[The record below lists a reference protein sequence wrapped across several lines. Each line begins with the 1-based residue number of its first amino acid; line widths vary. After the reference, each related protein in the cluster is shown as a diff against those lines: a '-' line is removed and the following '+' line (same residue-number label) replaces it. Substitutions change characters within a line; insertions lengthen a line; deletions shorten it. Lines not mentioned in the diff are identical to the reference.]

1 MNATTCYKF
10 LTFLLPFLMTEQE
23 KELQFNALPQVSKT
37 AVGKDDMMKLI
48 GGVSSATVRR
58 DSPADPLHLP
68 DPGAISDFTHSNI
81 CTPQMSAA
89 NYDSFGAVDLCLP
102 TNQIAESNFVGQG
115 QLFSSKY
122 TPANATPE
130 TTNQINQSCE
140 QMEPLLP
147 RSGLASDLSSGG
159 FTGGPANL
167 GGRTE
172 RNPDEFEGACMSHSI
187 TKASDMGPSPVA
199 GPGPDMPTVGDLTNM
214 SGRKVLK
221 PLISFPEDC
230 CSAPQ
235 ADQSNSL
242 TWQLDQS
249 DCSTPGEVTICHKL
263 RPMVSC
269 PSDFQIHTAQPP
281 DHCIVTQA
289 DQSYSLHQS
298 GDHLPVCNSKNGG
311 LQCGVSVT
319 GETSPVS
326 SEQLYHKRR
335 SKETELRNSL
345 SKASDVQGLDDS
357 LEEIQIDQL
366 DEFAGGSSQSDCSV
380 LHGGEPDF
388 TFRYLHSKPSTLTDQ
403 SDPIVQIQS
412 APSLS
417 ATSCGQPDPEIH
429 VHPTHLPNVSNQ
441 SDPKIQIQV
450 NQLDSRSTQPCTG
463 RRKVAPG
470 LIRRSKQ
477 AFNCPYT
484 QSTVQEGASKGYDT
498 RSNLDTRPA
507 QGGGEFNI
515 PLEAYNVVTS
525 NTVGSDRLNP
535 ANTKV
540 TFSQGYS
547 FFLSSNFQYTSVHS

>member
-1 MNATTCYKF
+1 
-10 LTFLLPFLMTEQE
+10 
-23 KELQFNALPQVSKT
+23 
-37 AVGKDDMMKLI
+37 
-48 GGVSSATVRR
+48 
-58 DSPADPLHLP
+58 
-68 DPGAISDFTHSNI
+68 
-81 CTPQMSAA
+81 MSAA

-115 QLFSSKY
+115 QLFSSKF

-130 TTNQINQSCE
+130 TTNQINQSRE
-140 QMEPLLP
+140 QMKPLLP
-147 RSGLASDLSSGG
+147 RSGLASNLSSGG
-159 FTGGPANL
+159 FTGGPTNL

-172 RNPDEFEGACMSHSI
+172 RNPDKFEANVSHSH
-187 TKASDMGPSPVA
+187 TTASDMGPSPLA
-199 GPGPDMPTVGDLTNM
+199 GPGPDMPTVGDLTDM

-242 TWQLDQS
+242 TRQLDQS

-269 PSDFQIHTAQPP
+269 PSDFQIHTAQP
-281 DHCIVTQA
+281 DHCIVTQS
-289 DQSYSLHQS
+289 DQSESLHQS
-298 GDHLPVCNSKNGG
+298 GGHLPVCNSKNDG
-311 LQCGVSVT
+311 LQHGMSIT

-326 SEQLYHKRR
+326 LERLYHDRR
-335 SKETELRNSL
+335 LQETELWNSL
-345 SKASDVQGLDDS
+345 SKASDVQSLDDS

-388 TFRYLHSKPSTLTDQ
+388 TFRYLHSIPSTLTDQ
-403 SDPIVQIQS
+403 SDPIVQIPS

-417 ATSCGQPDPEIH
+417 NTSCGQPDPEIH
-429 VHPTHLPNVSNQ
+429 IHPTHLPNVSNQ
-441 SDPKIQIQV
+441 SAPKIQIQV
-450 NQLDSRSTQPCTG
+450 NKLDSRSTQPCTG

-484 QSTVQEGASKGYDT
+484 QSTVQEGASKVYDT
-498 RSNLDTRPA
+498 RSNLDTQPA
-507 QGGGEFNI
+507 QGGGEYKV
-515 PLEAYNVVTS
+515 PLEAYSVVTS
-525 NTVGSDRLNP
+525 NTVGSDCLNP

-540 TFSQGYS
+540 TSSQGYS

>member
-1 MNATTCYKF
+1 
-10 LTFLLPFLMTEQE
+10 
-23 KELQFNALPQVSKT
+23 
-37 AVGKDDMMKLI
+37 MMKLI

-58 DSPADPLHLP
+58 DSPPDPLLRSHLP
-68 DPGAISDFTHSNI
+68 DPGTVSDFTHSKI
-81 CTPQMSAA
+81 CTQQMSAA

-167 GGRTE
+167 GGRE
-172 RNPDEFEGACMSHSI
+172 RNPDKFEGASMSHSH
-187 TKASDMGPSPVA
+187 TTASDMGPSPLA
-199 GPGPDMPTVGDLTNM
+199 GPGPDMLTVGDLTSM

-242 TWQLDQS
+242 TQQLDQS
-249 DCSTPGEVTICHKL
+249 DCSTPREVTICHKL

-269 PSDFQIHTAQPP
+269 PSDFQIHTAQP

-298 GDHLPVCNSKNGG
+298 GDHLPVCNSKSDG
-311 LQCGVSVT
+311 LQHGMSVT

-326 SEQLYHKRR
+326 SEQLCHDGR
-335 SKETELRNSL
+335 SKETELWNSL

-366 DEFAGGSSQSDCSV
+366 DEVAGGSSQSDCSV

-388 TFRYLHSKPSTLTDQ
+388 TFRYLHSKPSTSTDQ
-403 SDPIVQIQS
+403 SDSIVQIQS

-417 ATSCGQPDPEIH
+417 VTSCGQPDPEIH
-429 VHPTHLPNVSNQ
+429 IHPTHLPNLSNQ
-441 SDPKIQIQV
+441 SDPQIQIQV

-470 LIRRSKQ
+470 LIRRSKK

-484 QSTVQEGASKGYDT
+484 QSTVQEGASKVYDT
-498 RSNLDTRPA
+498 HSNLDTRPA
-507 QGGGEFNI
+507 QGGGEFKV
-515 PLEAYNVVTS
+515 PLGAYSVGTS

-540 TFSQGYS
+540 TSHRVIA
-547 FFLSSNFQYTSVHS
+547 FF